1 MKKKNNNTNNIIY
14 MLMLYSV
21 FINSYYIREKFLGEF
36 GAINILFLFLLVIY
50 IILNINRVSGVMVIY
65 VTFIGIYIIFIDR
78 IINDN
83 PINSILRSMV
93 MTILPLYM
101 LAVKLPKKEI
111 KQVVMTSTKIINFFM
126 VSIFLIGLIDWFIG
140 FKIMKFLGYY
150 LVPGLRRWIASS
162 TYFRYRYTSYMG
174 HSLFTKE
181 LFLIFYLLNNVILK
195 KYNVEL
201 LNRNV
206 VTIIS
211 VVGVLLT
218 GSKTGA
224 ILILISILLTSQ
236 KINIL
241 RDKLIPISIV
251 LGSYALGFFNTLIVR
266 LQGETLTSGRSEAA
280 LHINSY
286 NCIQYN
292 FFYGYGEYLDRILN
306 NFFNNS
312 TTTAYLE
319 YPIKVIALKYGIL
332 CAAFII
338 ICIFIIPIIKFIKSK
353 EYYILFAFVI
363 EVVNINTYNGLVFKP
378 DNMII
383 LVFFTS
389 LLMGVCMDDSRENN
403 ICSNVYI

>member
-1 MKKKNNNTNNIIY
+1 MKKKNNNTNNLIY
-14 MLMLYSV
+14 ILMIFSV

-36 GAINILFLFLLVIY
+36 GSMNILFLFLLAIY
-50 IILNINRVSGVMVIY
+50 IILNINRVSGIMIIY
-65 VTFIGIYIIFIDR
+65 VTFIGIYIIFIDKM
-78 IINDN
+78 INN
-83 PINSILRSMV
+83 NSINSILRSMV
-93 MTILPLYM
+93 MIILPLYM
-101 LAVKLPKKEI
+101 FAVKLPKKEI
-111 KQVVMTSTKIINFFM
+111 KQIVITSTKIINFFM
-126 VSIFLIGLIDWFIG
+126 VIIFLIGLIDYLIG

-150 LVPGLRRWIASS
+150 LVPELSKWIASS
-162 TYFRYRYTSYMG
+162 THFRYRYTSYMG

-195 KYNVEL
+195 KYNMEL
-201 LNRNV
+201 LNRNIV
-206 VTIIS
+206 ILIS
-211 VVGVLLT
+211 VIGVLLT

-224 ILILISILLTSQ
+224 ILILISILLTTHN
-236 KINIL
+236 INIL
-241 RDKLIPISIV
+241 CNKIIQIAIV

-286 NCIQYN
+286 NFIQYN
-292 FFYGYGEYLDRILN
+292 FFYGYGEYLDRMLN
-306 NFFNNS
+306 NFFNNI

-338 ICIFIIPIIKFIKSK
+338 ICIFIIPIIKFIKNK

-383 LVFFTS
+383 FVFFTS
-389 LLMGVCMDDSRENN
+389 ILMGVCMDDFRENN